1 MAQPKVFVEM
11 MEEKRPVQLRV
22 VVDNQTKVAN
32 QEQLSAYEM
41 ECLILEELDKVAV
54 LSEN

>member
-1 MAQPKVFVEM
+1 MAQPKVSVEM

-22 VVDNQTKVAN
+22 VVNNQSKVLS